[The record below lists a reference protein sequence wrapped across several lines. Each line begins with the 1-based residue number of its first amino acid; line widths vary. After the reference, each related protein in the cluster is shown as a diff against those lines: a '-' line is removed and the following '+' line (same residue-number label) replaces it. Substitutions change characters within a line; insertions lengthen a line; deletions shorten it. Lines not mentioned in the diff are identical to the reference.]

1 MTDKRQDNP
10 LTLRLWRE
18 VEAKVHEQAN
28 EMYGGNVNATV
39 NLLLMRG
46 LGFQDYQIEQECKR
60 NLRRHK

>member
-1 MTDKRQDNP
+1 MKQENP

-18 VEAKVHEQAN
+18 VEAKVLEQAN

-46 LGFQDYQIEQECKR
+46 LGFQDYQIEQECQK
-60 NLRRHK
+60 NLRRRVK